1 VDKRVGGMM
10 RGKYDG
16 EIVKLGEV
24 LIWAM
29 VSIIVFPHVGHTI
42 WSACE
47 VGGAEKEVIWEAVWL
62 TTVDWCDVDTV
73 RSSSDFPSALIP
85 SAMGKTPPPSVVPTV
100 PFFVNNV
107 GLSFPEY
114 EKLGELALD

>member
-1 VDKRVGGMM
+1 VAKGLGGTM

-16 EIVKLGEV
+16 ETVKLGEV

-47 VGGAEKEVIWEAVWL
+47 IGGAEKEVI
-62 TTVDWCDVDTV
+62 
-73 RSSSDFPSALIP
+73 
-85 SAMGKTPPPSVVPTV
+85 
-100 PFFVNNV
+100 
-107 GLSFPEY
+107 
-114 EKLGELALD
+114 

>member
-1 VDKRVGGMM
+1 M

-16 EIVKLGEV
+16 ETVKLGEV

-47 VGGAEKEVIWEAVWL
+47 ISGAEKEVIWEAVWL
-62 TTVDWCDVDTV
+62 MMVNWCDADMVQ
-73 RSSSDFPSALIP
+73 SSSNFLSAFMM
-85 SAMGKTPPPSVVPTV
+85 SAVGKTPSVVPEV
-100 PFFVNNV
+100 EVFVNNV
-107 GLSFPEY
+107 EFSF
-114 EKLGELALD
+114 LD